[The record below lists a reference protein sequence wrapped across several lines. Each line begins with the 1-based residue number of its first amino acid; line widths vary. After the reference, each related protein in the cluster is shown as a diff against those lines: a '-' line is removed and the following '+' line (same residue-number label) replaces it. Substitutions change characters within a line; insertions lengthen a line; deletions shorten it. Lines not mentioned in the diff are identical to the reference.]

1 MQEDPAAPRPKR
13 SDAWLA
19 ATGRGALA
27 HRGIL
32 HGLGLG
38 SDATQ
43 GRPVI
48 GIGSSASDLNP
59 CNSHLFRLARAVA
72 NGVWQAGGVPLVFP
86 TMSLGEGMMR
96 PTTMLYRNL
105 MAMEV
110 EETLRANPLDGVVLL
125 SGCDKTTPAMLMALV
140 SADLPGMLITGGAK
154 LTGHFRGEVLGS
166 GTSLW
171 RFENDLR
178 TGRMQ
183 ESDLEEADFCLNR
196 SDGHCMTMGTAST
209 MACMVETLG
218 MQLSGFASLPAVDKQ
233 RYALAHSAGH
243 AAVRL
248 VDSNR
253 APSRILTRASF
264 ENAIKVLA
272 ALGGSTNAIV
282 HLLAIAGRAG
292 VPLTLDDFDRL
303 GSKVPLLADLMP
315 SGRYLMEDFCYAGG
329 LPALMAQ
336 MTDSLDLTA
345 MTVSGKSLGEVIS
358 GAEVWNQDVIRRAD
372 APVLPAG
379 SGVAVLHGNLCP
391 RGAVIKQ
398 SAASPELM
406 KHRGRALVFESP
418 EEYHD
423 AVNDPDLPVEPST
436 VIVVRNAGP
445 VGYPGMPEVANV
457 PIPAK
462 LLEQGFTDMVRISD
476 GRMSGTAFGTV
487 VLHVAPEA
495 YVGGPLALVR
505 SGDWIAL
512 DVGARTLDVELT
524 QDEMSK
530 RQSQLPLYREHSSDP
545 DTPAPAYGG
554 GYVEL
559 YRSHVL
565 QADEGADF
573 DILRGSRGNAV
584 PRPSH

>member
-1 MQEDPAAPRPKR
+1 MPEDPPAPRPRR

-19 ATGRGALA
+19 ATGRGALS

-48 GIGSSASDLNP
+48 GIGNSASDLNP
-59 CNSHLFRLARAVA
+59 CNAHLSALARAVA
-72 NGVWQAGGVPLVFP
+72 NGVWQGGGVPLIFP

-110 EETLRANPLDGVVLL
+110 EETLRANPLDGTVLL

-178 TGRMQ
+178 TGRMK
-183 ESDLEEADFCLNR
+183 ESDLDEADFCLNR

-233 RYALAHSAGH
+233 RYALAHAAGR

-248 VDSNR
+248 ADSDLR
-253 APSRILTRASF
+253 PSRILTRSSF

-272 ALGGSTNAIV
+272 ALGGSTNAVV

-292 VPLTLDDFDRL
+292 VQLTLDDFDRI
-303 GSKVPLLADLMP
+303 GREVPLLVDLMP

-336 MTDSLDLTA
+336 LRSTLDFRAL
-345 MTVSGKSLGEVIS
+345 TVSGKALGDAVS
-358 GAEVWNQDVIRRAD
+358 GAEVWNRDVIRPVD

-379 SGVAVLHGNLCP
+379 SGMAVLRGNLCP
-391 RGAVIKQ
+391 NGAVIKQ

-406 KHRGRALVFESP
+406 KHRGQALVFDSP
-418 EEYHD
+418 EEYHA
-423 AVNDPDLPVEPST
+423 AVNDPALPVDRST

-462 LLEQGFTDMVRISD
+462 LLEEGVTDMVRISD

-512 DVGARTLDVELT
+512 DVAARSLEVELT
-524 QDEMSK
+524 EEEMSA
-530 RQSQLPLYREHSSDP
+530 RQGELVPREPSGDK
-545 DTPAPAYGG
+545 PAPDRGG

-559 YRSHVL
+559 YRNHVL
-565 QADEGADF
+565 QADMGADF
-573 DILRGSRGNAV
+573 DILRGARGNAV

>member
-1 MQEDPAAPRPKR
+1 
-13 SDAWLA
+13 
-19 ATGRGALA
+19 
-27 HRGIL
+27 
-32 HGLGLG
+32 
-38 SDATQ
+38 
-43 GRPVI
+43 
-48 GIGSSASDLNP
+48 
-59 CNSHLFRLARAVA
+59 
-72 NGVWQAGGVPLVFP
+72 
-86 TMSLGEGMMR
+86 MMR

-110 EETLRANPLDGVVLL
+110 EETLRANPLDGTVLL

-178 TGRMQ
+178 TGRMK
-183 ESDLEEADFCLNR
+183 ESDLDEADFCLNR

-233 RYALAHSAGH
+233 RYALAHTAGH

-248 VDSNR
+248 VNSDLR
-253 APSRILTRASF
+253 PSRILTRSSF

-272 ALGGSTNAIV
+272 ALGGSTNAVV

-292 VPLTLDDFDRL
+292 VPLTLDDFDRI
-303 GSKVPLLADLMP
+303 GREVPLLVDLMP

-336 MTDSLDLTA
+336 MRSTLDFGAL
-345 MTVSGKSLGEVIS
+345 TVSGKALGDAVS
-358 GAEVWNQDVIRRAD
+358 AAEVWNREVIRPVD

-379 SGVAVLHGNLCP
+379 SGMAVLRGNLCP
-391 RGAVIKQ
+391 NGAVIKQ

-406 KHRGRALVFESP
+406 KHRGQALVFDSP
-418 EEYHD
+418 EEYHA
-423 AVNDPDLPVEPST
+423 AVNDPALPVDPST

-462 LLEQGFTDMVRISD
+462 LLEEGVTDMVRISD

-512 DVGARTLDVELT
+512 DVAARSLEVELT
-524 QDEMSK
+524 EEEMSG
-530 RQSQLPLYREHSSDP
+530 RQGELVPREPSGDQ
-545 DTPAPAYGG
+545 PAPDRGG

-559 YRSHVL
+559 YRNHVL
-565 QADEGADF
+565 QADMGADF
-573 DILRGSRGNAV
+573 DILRGARGNAV

>member
-1 MQEDPAAPRPKR
+1 MPEDPPAPRPRR

-19 ATGRGALA
+19 ATGRGALS

-48 GIGSSASDLNP
+48 GIGNSASDLNP
-59 CNSHLFRLARAVA
+59 CNAHLSALARAAA
-72 NGVWQAGGVPLVFP
+72 NGVWQGGGVPLIFP

-110 EETLRANPLDGVVLL
+110 EETLRANPLDGTVLL

-178 TGRMQ
+178 TGRMK
-183 ESDLEEADFCLNR
+183 ESDLDEADFCLNR

-233 RYALAHSAGH
+233 RYALAHAAGH
-243 AAVRL
+243 AAVQL
-248 VDSNR
+248 ADSDLR
-253 APSRILTRASF
+253 PSRILTRASF

-272 ALGGSTNAIV
+272 ALGGSTNAVV

-292 VPLTLDDFDRL
+292 VQLTLDDFDRI
-303 GSKVPLLADLMP
+303 GREVPLLVDLMP

-336 MTDSLDLTA
+336 LRSTLDFRAL
-345 MTVSGKSLGEVIS
+345 TVSGKALGDAVS
-358 GAEVWNQDVIRRAD
+358 GAEVWNRDVIRPVD

-379 SGVAVLHGNLCP
+379 SGMAVLRGNLCP
-391 RGAVIKQ
+391 NGAVIKQ

-406 KHRGRALVFESP
+406 KHRGQALVFDSP
-418 EEYHD
+418 EEYHA
-423 AVNDPDLPVEPST
+423 AVNDPALPVDRST

-462 LLEQGFTDMVRISD
+462 LLEEGVTDMVRISD

-512 DVGARTLDVELT
+512 DVAARSLEVELT
-524 QDEMSK
+524 EEEMSV
-530 RQSQLPLYREHSSDP
+530 RQGELVPREPSGDK
-545 DTPAPAYGG
+545 PAPDRGG

-559 YRSHVL
+559 YRNHVL
-565 QADEGADF
+565 QADMGADF
-573 DILRGSRGNAV
+573 DILRGARGNAV